1 MMKKKN
7 SSRRQFLRVA
17 GAGALGLSLTNPL
30 RAAVR
35 SYLSTRELVVYVGT
49 YTTSPN
55 SHSEGIYVCRLDLSS
70 GELRRVAVARG
81 VVNPSFLTIDRRKQ
95 FLYAVN
101 EVETFAGK
109 AGGAVSSFSIDQKTG
124 ALKFLNQQ
132 PSAGSGPCHLTVDRA
147 GKFVLVANYD
157 GGSVAVLPVSHGH
170 LGAPVDMVQH
180 LGSSVNP
187 ERQKG
192 PHAHGVVL
200 DGNNR
205 FVFVPDLGL
214 DRIMIYRFDSG
225 SGKLSANSEPAAK
238 LKPGAG
244 PRHFAFHHNGRWAY
258 VINELDSTVTAFA
271 YDSARGIL
279 KESQTI
285 STIPG
290 DFSGQNSCAEIEV
303 APDGRFLYGSNRGHD
318 SIVAFSIDQET
329 GKLAFVEHVSSGGK
343 TPRNFAID
351 PTGGFLLAANQNS
364 DSVVSFRIDALSGKL
379 SPTGHAVEIPTP
391 VCVVMSDKL

>member
-1 MMKKKN
+1 MEKKN
-7 SSRRQFLRVA
+7 SSRRQFLQVA

-30 RAAVR
+30 RTAFR
-35 SYLSTRELVVYVGT
+35 SYLSTRELLVYVGT
-49 YTTSPN
+49 YTTNPN

-70 GELRRVAVARG
+70 GELRRLAVARG
-81 VVNPSFLTIDRRKQ
+81 VVNPSFLTIDQRQQ

-101 EVETFAGK
+101 EVNTFAGK
-109 AGGAVSSFSIDQKTG
+109 ASGAVSSFGIDQQTG

-132 PSAGSGPCHLTVDRA
+132 PSAGSGPCHLTIDRA
-147 GKFVLVANYD
+147 GNFILVANYD
-157 GGSVAVLPVSHGH
+157 GGSVAVLPLRAGS

-200 DGNNR
+200 DKGNR

-214 DRIMIYRFDSG
+214 DKIMIYKFNSG
-225 SGKLSANSEPAAK
+225 SGKLSANNEAK

-244 PRHFAFHHNGRWAY
+244 PRHFAFHQTGRWAY

-271 YDSARGIL
+271 YDSAQGIL

-285 STIPG
+285 STLPG
-290 DFSGQNSCAEIEV
+290 DFSGKNSCAEIVV
-303 APDGRFLYGSNRGHD
+303 APAGRFLYGSNRGHD
-318 SIVAFSIDQET
+318 SIVAFAIDQAT
-329 GKLAFVEHVSSGGK
+329 GKLALVGHVSSGGK

-351 PTGGFLLAANQNS
+351 PAGRFLLAANQNS
-364 DSVVSFRIDALSGKL
+364 DTLVSFRIDPLSGKL
-379 SPTGHAVEIPTP
+379 SSTGHAVEVPTP